1 MSKKN
6 IRILALG
13 FFISGLLLALFYVVF
28 PTPSSASSQTDEVEE
43 LRSEVSY
50 LQNKIAEM
58 EVAQVE
64 EPVAEAQLEASEE
77 QPEEETEENNE
88 EQTENTDIEETEE
101 AAEEENQE
109 EEVEED
115 PVVTTTVTIGDGQPS
130 SVAASQLLDQNII
143 EDRFDFDRFLEDNNY
158 APLVRPGSYEIR
170 SDMSYEE
177 IAQAL
182 MGR

>member
-6 IRILALG
+6 VRILALG
-13 FFISGLLLALFYVVF
+13 FFISGLLLALFYFVF
-28 PTPSSASSQTDEVEE
+28 PTSSSVSSQSNNEVDE
-43 LRSEVSY
+43 LKSEVSY

-64 EPVAEAQLEASEE
+64 DPAAEEPVEDTEE
-77 QPEEETEENNE
+77 QPEENTEDSNEEPEENAD
-88 EQTENTDIEETEE
+88 TEETEE
-101 AAEEENQE
+101 DQE

-143 EDRFDFDRFLEDNNY
+143 EDRFDFDSFLEDNNY
-158 APLVRPGSYEIR
+158 APLVRPGSYEIK

>member
-6 IRILALG
+6 VRILALG
-13 FFISGLLLALFYVVF
+13 FFISGLLLALFYFVF
-28 PTPSSASSQTDEVEE
+28 PTPSSASTQNNNEVDE
-43 LRSEVSY
+43 LKLEVSY
-50 LQNKIAEM
+50 LQSKIAEM
-58 EVAQVE
+58 EVAQIE
-64 EPVAEAQLEASEE
+64 EPVAEVEASEE
-77 QPEEETEENNE
+77 QPEENTEENNE
-88 EQTENTDIEETEE
+88 ESEENSDNEETED
-101 AAEEENQE
+101 ATEEENQE
-109 EEVEED
+109 EEVEEN
-115 PVVTTTVTIGDGQPS
+115 PVVTSTVTIGDGQPS

-143 EDRFDFDRFLEDNNY
+143 EDRFEFDSFLEDNNY